1 MYGQGCP
8 GLAVGPEPSGGSI
21 GEISLFL
28 IPWSALIVTMAA
40 LLPSPSLAR
49 EVKVA
54 GRTLMATRPVEL
66 MREFIHDCL
75 YNPRTGY
82 FQHHVNIVRTSPKIN
97 FCALRHAEEYYQH
110 LHQMYESYGGH
121 QKDPRPASLGHPRSM
136 QPTQVTQQLW
146 HTPSELFRPWYGEGI
161 ARYIVEA
168 HHISREPLVIYEV
181 GPGNGTLAGDILNYL
196 ARESP
201 SLYKCTEY
209 HLIEI
214 SGKLA
219 RSSLSLLAREHP
231 RQVRLHRHSFL
242 EHRQRDER
250 PLHILFAEVFDNLP
264 QDRIRFRPGTG
275 DLEQAVVITNDKA
288 RWHDEQAR
296 YTEAY
301 EPVSDALILDTVN
314 AMEEA
319 GHTWPSLR
327 PSHWEWLYDLWPL
340 THFLFARPWASEFIP
355 SVAYRCLCH
364 VQALFPRHRLLLTD
378 FHELPDRVPGHGAPV
393 VQTRW
398 GQETV
403 ACSSVLLERGLFD
416 IFFPYDFQLLAR
428 LYQGIT
434 GRTAMV
440 GSHADFCHQFMDVR
454 MTRTRSGFNPL
465 LEEFKNVSF
474 LYSQD
479 GK

>member
-1 MYGQGCP
+1 MAASASASP
-8 GLAVGPEPSGGSI
+8 T
-21 GEISLFL
+21 
-28 IPWSALIVTMAA
+28 SAL
-40 LLPSPSLAR
+40 
-49 EVKVA
+49 VKEINVA

-82 FQHHVNIVRTSPKIN
+82 FQQQVNIVKTSPRIT
-97 FCALRHAEEYYQH
+97 FRALRHAEEYYRH
-110 LHQMYESYGGH
+110 LQQLYESYASRPS
-121 QKDPRPASLGHPRSM
+121 DPRPSPLEQRRPM
-136 QPTQVTQQLW
+136 QPSWVAQQLW

-161 ARYIVEA
+161 ARYILGTP
-168 HHISREPLVIYEV
+168 RQDDQPLVIYEV
-181 GPGNGTLAGDILNYL
+181 GPGNGTLAGDILKYL

-201 SLYKCTEY
+201 ALYEGTEY

-214 SGKLA
+214 SERLA
-219 RSSLSLLAREHP
+219 RTSLSRLAREHP

-242 EHRQRDER
+242 EHRQGDER

-264 QDRIRFRPGTG
+264 QDRIRFRPITG
-275 DLEQAVVITNDKA
+275 DLEQAVVVTNDRA

-301 EPVSDALILDTVN
+301 EPVRDPLILATVN
-314 AMEEA
+314 AMEGA
-319 GHTWPSLR
+319 GHIWPSLR

-340 THFLFARPWASEFIP
+340 THFPFARPWATEFIP

-378 FHELPDRVPGHGAPV
+378 FHDLPDRVPGHGAPV

-398 GQETV
+398 GRETV

-416 IFFPYDFQLLAR
+416 IFFPYSFELLAR

-434 GRTAMV
+434 GRAATV
-440 GSHADFCHQFMDVR
+440 RSHADFCQQYMDVR
-454 MTRTRSGFNPL
+454 MTCTRSGFNPL
-465 LEEFKNVSF
+465 LEEFTNVSF
-474 LYSQD
+474 LYSQG